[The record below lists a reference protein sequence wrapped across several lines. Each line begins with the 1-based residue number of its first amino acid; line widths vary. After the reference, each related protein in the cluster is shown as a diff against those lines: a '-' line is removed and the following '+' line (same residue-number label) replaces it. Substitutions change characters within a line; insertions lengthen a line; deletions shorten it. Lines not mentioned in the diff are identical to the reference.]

1 MMMGCLSAGSLDFA
15 GQVGKIRAIDVG
27 LLKKPGTDIG
37 YVRRS
42 NHAASRSRRLS
53 RKASTLMP
61 M

>member
-1 MMMGCLSAGSLDFA
+1 MMMGCISAGSLDFA
-15 GQVGKIRAIDVG
+15 GQLGKMRAIDVG
-27 LLKKPGTDIG
+27 LLKESGDVG
-37 YVRRS
+37 YVRLS